1 MDSKLMLKFLD
12 LMGLIVFTA
21 NRHQVAAAA
30 LWLRS
35 ALWCLLHRHDMIEK
49 TG

>member
-1 MDSKLMLKFLD
+1 MDSKLILKFLD

-35 ALWCLLHRHDMIEK
+35 ARSGVYC
-49 TG
+49 TGTI